1 LLLRFILIACA
12 LLTLFLALGCN
23 EINVSPIDSN
33 HSQIQFVDT
42 PFVMAGSGSNL
53 PVTAKLAEAYYLKT
67 GIKIDV
73 PGSIGSD
80 GAINAVKNGSM
91 ELGLISKHLTA
102 AELAD
107 GLKELPYAQVAV
119 VFGAHLTAPDSNLS
133 DSDIIAIV
141 NGSKRAW
148 ADGTPIQLF
157 LRQNNDSSNLAL
169 YDVIP
174 GYKEALMDAYDKQ
187 LWQIIY
193 RDSDMSEAI
202 KDNKGALGLTV
213 STEIA
218 KDGAKTKPLAYNG
231 IAPTNENISNGTY
244 KLIENLSFIYK
255 GSLSKRAVDF
265 MDYVFSGDG
274 QSILE
279 KWGSSP
285 IRR

>member
-1 LLLRFILIACA
+1 MLLRLILLASS
-12 LLTLFLALGCN
+12 LLTLFLTLGCN
-23 EINVSPIDSN
+23 AKAVSPTDTN
-33 HSQIQFVDT
+33 HSQVPT
-42 PFVMAGSGSNL
+42 VVMPFVMAGSGSNL
-53 PVTAKLAEAYYLKT
+53 PVTTKLAAAYYLKT

-80 GAINAVKNGSM
+80 GAINAVKEDSM

-102 AELAD
+102 AELAT

-119 VFGAHLTAPDSNLS
+119 VFGAHRAAPDSNLT
-133 DSDIIAIV
+133 DSDIIAIIS
-141 NGSKRAW
+141 GSKTTW
-148 ADGTPIQLF
+148 ADGTPIQVF
-157 LRQNNDSSNLAL
+157 LRQNNDSSNLVL

-174 GYKEALMDAYDKQ
+174 GYKQALINAYDKQ

-202 KDNKGALGLTV
+202 KDHKGAWGLTV

-218 KDGAKTKPLAYNG
+218 KEGVQTKPLAYNG
-231 IAPTNENISNGTY
+231 VAPTNENIRNGTY
-244 KLIENLSFIYK
+244 KLTENLSFIYK
-255 GSLSKRAVDF
+255 EPLSNRAVNF
-265 MDYVFSGDG
+265 LEYVFSDEG

-285 IRR
+285 VRR